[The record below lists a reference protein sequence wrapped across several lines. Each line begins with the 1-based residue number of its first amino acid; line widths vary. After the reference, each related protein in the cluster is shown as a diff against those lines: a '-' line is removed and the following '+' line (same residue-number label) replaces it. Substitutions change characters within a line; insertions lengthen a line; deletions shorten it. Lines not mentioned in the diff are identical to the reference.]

1 MRYGFGCLFFICII
15 QTSEQQYSKPLPSAN
30 VQHVSNHYSKHEYR
44 DQDKNSIHKH
54 KSHHNGFNRLSNRTL
69 SPLYLSRHTGENTSA
84 CSFSMG
90 GVSYNQFP
98 KSPPSSFGTVV
109 HGIVKN

>member
-1 MRYGFGCLFFICII
+1 MRRLFGCLFFKQVSSNIA
-15 QTSEQQYSKPLPSAN
+15 TLFRPRN

-54 KSHHNGFNRLSNRTL
+54 KSHYNGFNLLSNRTL
-69 SPLYLSRHTGENTSA
+69 SPLYLSLHTGENTSA

-98 KSPPSSFGTVV
+98 KSPLSSFGTVV